1 MQFDMIFTTSTELTG
16 AIVFCPSTLP
26 WMYDSVFAQM
36 LHLMPMLKPEDC
48 TNLNH
53 SRFLSHSVGFDFD
66 FFPNECLFMSDKR
79 NSITLGFL
87 KTRLEM
93 ELILLTRCANM
104 ALATNLDSSELLNA
118 GLTGGLVD
126 C

>member
-1 MQFDMIFTTSTELTG
+1 
-16 AIVFCPSTLP
+16 
-26 WMYDSVFAQM
+26 
-36 LHLMPMLKPEDC
+36 
-48 TNLNH
+48 
-53 SRFLSHSVGFDFD
+53 
-66 FFPNECLFMSDKR
+66 
-79 NSITLGFL
+79 
-87 KTRLEM
+87 M

>member
-1 MQFDMIFTTSTELTG
+1 
-16 AIVFCPSTLP
+16 
-26 WMYDSVFAQM
+26 
-36 LHLMPMLKPEDC
+36 MPMLKPEDC

-53 SRFLSHSVGFDFD
+53 SRFLSHSSGFDFD
-66 FFPNECLFMSDKR
+66 FSKRMSLHVKKKR
-79 NSITLGFL
+79 NSITVRFL
-87 KTRLEM
+87 MTRLEM